1 MDRNILSMD
10 NQHSFTLFQAHVFR
24 LVYDDSVINTAQL
37 AFSFFKPFPRK
48 CLTARNGPS
57 NGVVVMSWTAAFLQD
72 KLRHITL
79 VSVD

>member
-1 MDRNILSMD
+1 MGRNILSMD
-10 NQHSFTLFQAHVFR
+10 NQCSSTWFQPHVFQ

-48 CLTARNGPS
+48 CLTPCNGPS